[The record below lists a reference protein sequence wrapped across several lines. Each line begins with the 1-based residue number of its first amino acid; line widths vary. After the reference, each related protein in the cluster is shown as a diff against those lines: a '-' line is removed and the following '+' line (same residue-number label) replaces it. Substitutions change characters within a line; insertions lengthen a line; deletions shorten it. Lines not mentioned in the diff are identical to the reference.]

1 MAAPKLTVSSL
12 TSKFQATI
20 PREVRARLQLK
31 AGDKVRFIVTEQG
44 DVVLKK
50 ATPLDVAYLADVET
64 TLSEWNSPE
73 DEEAFSGL

>member
-50 ATPLDVAYLADVET
+50 ATPLDVAYLAAVET

>member
-20 PREVRARLQLK
+20 PREVRDRLQLK
-31 AGDKVRFIVTEQG
+31 AGDKVRFILTEQG
-44 DVVLKK
+44 EVVLKK
-50 ATPLDVAYLADVET
+50 ATPLDVAYLSAVET
-64 TLSEWNSPE
+64 TLTEWNSPE

>member
-44 DVVLKK
+44 EVVLKK
-50 ATPLDVAYLADVET
+50 ATPLDVAYLAAVET
-64 TLSEWNSPE
+64 TLTEWNSPE
-73 DEEAFSGL
+73 DEEAFGGL